1 MKRAESIAAWF
12 TAVIFLQTLY
22 FKFTGAPESKYIFET
37 LGAEPAGRIGSGVAE
52 LIAAV
57 LLIIPRTR
65 LYGALMG
72 MGIMT
77 GAILSHVAFLGIEI
91 QGDGGL
97 LFSMA
102 VASFLACC
110 LVVFMR
116 RNELPLK
123 KFGLAVLI
131 LMPLAGEAK
140 ILPNTEDKIGVH
152 GYDPVS
158 YLAESSAR
166 EGKKEFQ
173 SNHDGVTYYFSS
185 KKNLDLFKATP
196 EKYAPAYG
204 GWCAYAMAE
213 GEQVDIDPKTFKVIN
228 GKTYLFYNGIW
239 GDTLKKW
246 NKDETGLKS
255 SADKQWEKLV
265 K

>member
-12 TAVIFLQTLY
+12 IAVIFLQTLY

-37 LGAEPAGRIGSGVAE
+37 LGAEPVGRIGSGVAE
-52 LIAAV
+52 LIAAI

-77 GAILSHVAFLGIEI
+77 GAIASHILFLGISI

-102 VASFLACC
+102 VASFLASAF
-110 LVVFMR
+110 VVYLR
-116 RNELPLK
+116 RRELPLK
-123 KFGLAVLI
+123 AIGLATMI
-131 LMPLAGEAK
+131 LLPFVVQAK
-140 ILPNTEDKIGVH
+140 VAPNAEDKIAVH
-152 GYDPVS
+152 GYDPVA
-158 YLAESSAR
+158 YVAKNTAL
-166 EGKKEFQ
+166 EGKKDFEFNYQ
-173 SNHDGVTYYFSS
+173 GIAYRFSG
-185 KKNLDLFKATP
+185 KENLELFKANP
-196 EKYAPAYG
+196 EKYVPAYG

-213 GEQVDIDPKTFKVIN
+213 GEQVDIDPKSFKVIN

-246 NKDETGLKS
+246 NKNETSLKLD
-255 SADKQWEKLV
+255 ADKQWEKLSR
-265 K
+265 

>member
-1 MKRAESIAAWF
+1 MKRTESIAAWF
-12 TAVIFLQTLY
+12 CAVIFLQTLY

-37 LGAEPAGRIGSGVAE
+37 LGAEPMGRIGSGVAE

-65 LYGALMG
+65 LFGALMG

-77 GAILSHVAFLGIEI
+77 GAIFSHIAFLGISV

-102 VASFLACC
+102 VASFFACC
-110 LVVFMR
+110 LVIFLR
-116 RNELPLK
+116 RKELPFK
-123 KFGLAVLI
+123 KIGLAVVL
-131 LMPLAGEAK
+131 LLPLAGEAK
-140 ILPNTEDKIGVH
+140 ILPNTDDKIGVH

-158 YLAESSAR
+158 YLAENAAR

-185 KKNLDLFKATP
+185 KKNLDLFKSAP
-196 EKYAPAYG
+196 DKYAPAYG

-213 GEQVDIDPKTFKVIN
+213 GEQVDIDPKKFKVIN
-228 GKTYLFYNGIW
+228 GRTHLFYNGIW
-239 GDTLKKW
+239 GDTLAKW
-246 NKDETGLKS
+246 NKDEGGLKPQ
-255 SADKQWEKLV
+255 ADKHWEKLS